1 MRAIMP
7 RMRSRRA
14 ALALIGSLTL
24 LVAATP
30 EASACIGLSAEGVV
44 PVRGEEALIAWDEAS
59 RTEHFVRSARFDR
72 MARDFG
78 FIVPT
83 PSEPTLTE
91 VSERVFHRLFD
102 LYRRP
107 VRRAAPG
114 ARTRSADALGGLG
127 DAGGVEV
134 VSETQ
139 VAGLT
144 GTVLRATSPTAL
156 DAWLTEHGYA
166 TTPALGAWL
175 APYVAGGWYLTA
187 FRVDPAGAAGPV
199 AMRAVRMSFH
209 AERAFFPYSEPQTEG
224 GRPRPFRVSVV
235 AGTRVTARVGDEP
248 WSAHV
253 GFARRTSRLHAILRD
268 VVPDEALAETPWI
281 TTFDEPRSLRGTSDL
296 FFEASSETRG
306 VASRLDRQIL
316 AFRGAR

>member
-1 MRAIMP
+1 M
-7 RMRSRRA
+7 
-14 ALALIGSLTL
+14 
-24 LVAATP
+24 
-30 EASACIGLSAEGVV
+30 

-59 RTEHFVRSARFDR
+59 HTEHFVRSARFDR

-91 VSERVFHRLFD
+91 VSERVFRRLYDF
-102 LYRRP
+102 YRRP
-107 VRRAAPG
+107 V
-114 ARTRSADALGGLG
+114 ARHGHGDRGRSAAALGT
-127 DAGGVEV
+127 AGPSDGIEV
-134 VSETQ
+134 VSESQ

-156 DAWLTEHGYA
+156 DGWLTEHGYA

-187 FRVDPAGAAGPV
+187 FRVDPAGASGPV

-209 AERAFFPYSEPQTEG
+209 ADRAFFPYSEPQTDG
-224 GRPRPFRVSVV
+224 RRPRPFRVSVV
-235 AGTRVTARVGDEP
+235 AGTRMSARVGDAA
-248 WSAHV
+248 WSARV
-253 GFARRTSRLHAILRD
+253 GFARRSSRLHAILRD
-268 VVPDEALAETPWI
+268 VVPDDALVETPWI

-296 FFEASSETRG
+296 FFEAASETRG
-306 VASRLDRQIL
+306 VASRIDRQIL

>member
-1 MRAIMP
+1 MA
-7 RMRSRRA
+7 RMGSRTLA
-14 ALALIGSLTL
+14 LPLALAASLAL
-24 LVAATP
+24 LFAATP

-44 PVRGEEALIAWDEAS
+44 PVRGEEALIVWDEGS
-59 RTEHFVRSARFDR
+59 HTEHFVRSARFDR

-91 VSERVFHRLFD
+91 VSERVFSRLFD

-107 VRRAAPG
+107 VMRTAPAARARA
-114 ARTRSADALGGLG
+114 ADALGSVG
-127 DAGGVEV
+127 ASEGVEV
-134 VSETQ
+134 VSESQ

-156 DAWLTEHGYA
+156 DGWLAEHGYA

-187 FRVDPAGAAGPV
+187 FRVDPAGASGPV

-209 AERAFFPYSEPQTEG
+209 ADRAFFPYSEPQTEG
-224 GRPRPFRVSVV
+224 RRPRPFRVSVV
-235 AGTRVTARVGDEP
+235 AGTRVSARVGDEA
-248 WSAHV
+248 WSARV
-253 GFARRTSRLHAILRD
+253 GFARRSSRLRAILRD
-268 VVPDEALAETPWI
+268 VVPDDALGETPWI

-296 FFEASSETRG
+296 FFESSSETRS
-306 VASRLDRQIL
+306 VASRIDRRIL
-316 AFRGAR
+316 AFRSAH

>member
-1 MRAIMP
+1 MRRP
-7 RMRSRRA
+7 R
-14 ALALIGSLTL
+14 LALVVLSVLAIAF
-24 LVAATP
+24 AATP

-44 PVRGEEALIAWDEAS
+44 PVRGEEALIVWDEAS
-59 RTEHFVRSARFDR
+59 HTEHFVRSARFDR

-91 VSERVFHRLFD
+91 VSERVFHRLYDF
-102 LYRRP
+102 YRRP
-107 VRRAAPG
+107 VMRVAPG
-114 ARTRSADALGGLG
+114 ARARSADALGSMG
-127 DAGGVEV
+127 DTGGVEV

-156 DAWLTEHGYA
+156 DGWLAEHGYA

-175 APYVAGGWYLTA
+175 APYVEGGWYLTA
-187 FRVDPAGAAGPV
+187 FRVDPAGASGPV

-224 GRPRPFRVSVV
+224 RRPRPFRVSVV
-235 AGTRVTARVGDEP
+235 AAGRVSARVGDGA
-248 WSAHV
+248 WSARV
-253 GFARRTSRLHAILRD
+253 GFARRSRRLRAILD
-268 VVPDEALAETPWI
+268 GVVPSEALPETPWI

-296 FFEASSETRG
+296 YFEPSSETRG
-306 VASRLDRQIL
+306 VASRIDRQIL
-316 AFRGAR
+316 AFRGAH